1 MSPDLELQKAIFA
14 RLTSDVALAALVD
27 TRIHDNAPGDVTHPY
42 LVLGESETRDWP
54 AGIEHRLA
62 FHCFTRGGGRSQ
74 AKTIVGAVHAAL
86 HDAALALEGHSLV
99 NLRFLDAATRREAD
113 GITWRGTIRF
123 RAITEETVRRSRARA
138 ARRSP
143 LTRSPAESSSTFAQI
158 VSPWLQSISAP
169 PAPSGTSSGD

>member
-99 NLRFLDAATRREAD
+99 NLRFIDAATRREAD

-123 RAITEETVRRSRARA
+123 RAITEET
-138 ARRSP
+138 
-143 LTRSPAESSSTFAQI
+143 
-158 VSPWLQSISAP
+158 
-169 PAPSGTSSGD
+169 GDTE